1 MSELPIHVKMYN
13 DKVRIMNQ
21 SNSKILTLNQQE
33 ARSLHAE
40 IYDLMATI
48 TNLNKGSTH
57 SATATEPMDGG
68 AFK

>member
-21 SNSKILTLNQQE
+21 SNSKILTLNHQE

-48 TNLNKGSTH
+48 TNLSKGSVHT
-57 SATATEPMDGG
+57 ATTEPMDGG